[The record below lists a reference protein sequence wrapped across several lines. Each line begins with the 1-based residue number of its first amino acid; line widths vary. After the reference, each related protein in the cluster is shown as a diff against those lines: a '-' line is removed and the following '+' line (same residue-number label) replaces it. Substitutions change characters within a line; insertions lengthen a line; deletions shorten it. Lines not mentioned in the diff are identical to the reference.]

1 MKLMSINSDPEN
13 NMRFSNAFFS
23 LFLTFLLMSCSTG
36 SMPLKDAPEAYSI
49 TLERTACR
57 GNCPVYSMTIHG
69 DGTIEYE
76 GFLNVPVKGKR
87 IGSISKDS
95 INSLLNAIEK
105 VNVNELQ
112 AKYVKQGVTDM
123 PSVLFKVIHTKDG
136 VIRGKSIV
144 DYQGDDTAPEA
155 LRMLY
160 NQMDGWYYNIQWQ

>member
-1 MKLMSINSDPEN
+1 MSINSDPEN
-13 NMRFSNAFFS
+13 DMRFSTISFS
-23 LFLTFLLMSCSTG
+23 LFLIFRVMSCST
-36 SMPLKDAPEAYSI
+36 SSVPMKDFPEAYSI
-49 TLERTACR
+49 TIERTACR
-57 GNCPVYSMTIHG
+57 GNCPVYSMTVYG
-69 DGTIEYE
+69 DGTLEYE

-95 INSLLNAIEK
+95 VTSLLNAIEK

-160 NQMDGWYYNIQWQ
+160 NQMDAWYYLIQWQ

>member
-13 NMRFSNAFFS
+13 NMRISFAF
-23 LFLTFLLMSCSTG
+23 LALMLTLLIMSCS
-36 SMPLKDAPEAYSI
+36 SVSVPMKDVPEAYSI

-57 GNCPVYSMTIHG
+57 GNCPVYSMTVFG

-76 GFLNVPVKGKR
+76 GYLNVPVKGKR
-87 IGSISKDS
+87 IGTIPKDS
-95 INSLLNAIEK
+95 ILSLLNAIEK

-112 AKYVKQGVTDM
+112 ATYLKQGVTDM
-123 PSVLFKVIHTKDG
+123 PSVLFKVIHTKNG
-136 VIRGKSIV
+136 IIRGKSIT

-160 NQMDGWYYNIQWQ
+160 NQMDAWYYLIQWQ

>member
-13 NMRFSNAFFS
+13 NMRLSAAFIS
-23 LFLTFLLMSCSTG
+23 LFLTLSMSCSTV
-36 SMPLKDAPEAYSI
+36 SVPLKDAPEAYSI

-57 GNCPVYSMTIHG
+57 GNCPVYSMTVHG

-95 INSLLNAIEK
+95 IASFLNAIEK
-105 VNVNELQ
+105 VNVNDLQ

-144 DYQGDDTAPEA
+144 DYQGDDTAPES

-160 NQMDGWYYNIQWQ
+160 NQMDAWYYLIQWQ

>member
-13 NMRFSNAFFS
+13 NMRFSTAFFS
-23 LFLTFLLMSCSTG
+23 LFLTLSLMSCSTG
-36 SMPLKDAPEAYSI
+36 SVPLKDSPEAYSI
-49 TLERTACR
+49 ALERTACR
-57 GNCPVYSMTIHG
+57 GNCPVYSMTVHG

-87 IGSISKDS
+87 IGSVPKDS
-95 INSLLNAIEK
+95 VTSLLNAIEK

-112 AKYVKQGVTDM
+112 AKYLKQGVTDM

-160 NQMDGWYYNIQWQ
+160 NQMDSWYHLIQWQ